1 MLELKKITKI
11 YELGDTTQT
20 ALNGVN
26 LAFRKN
32 EFAAILGPSGSGKT
46 TLLNIVGGLDKYTS
60 GDLIIND
67 ISTMEYKDADWDSYR
82 NHRIGFVFQSYNL
95 ISHQSILQNV
105 VLALTLSGISKKES
119 IKRAKQALVDVGL
132 EDHIYKKPNQL
143 SGGQMQRVAIAR
155 ALVNNPDILLAD
167 EPTGALDS
175 KTSVQIMKL
184 LKKIA
189 KDKLVIMVTHNPEL
203 AKEYS
208 NRIIELKD
216 GKITSDSNPFD
227 VKKDKEIEKY
237 IKTKKTS
244 MSYLTA
250 LGLSFNNLMTKKG
263 RTVLVAFAGSIG
275 IIGIALILSLST
287 GFQNYIDKLQEDTL
301 SSYPLTITRDT
312 ADMTSM
318 LLSMVGDS
326 SNVAEGDMVVEQQ
339 YIASMFSNIKTN
351 DMKSFKNYLEQNY
364 KKVDKDISSIK
375 YSYSIDPVIYTK
387 TLQGKIVK
395 VNPNSMF
402 TSMSG
407 GNGITSLYSSY
418 SSVFTQLIDDQEA
431 LDAQYDILAGS
442 WPSKYN
448 EMVLVLP
455 AKNAIPDMLVYFL
468 GLRDIDEL
476 YDMVTKLMSG
486 ESVNEKNEP
495 LELSYEQLMNIEFKL
510 VNPSDLYKYNNKYKI
525 YENMEN
531 DKKFVE
537 NLFKSSEGLKI
548 SGIVT
553 AKKGVS
559 SMALTPGVAYRSDL
573 VEHIIDNAS
582 KSALV
587 KKQLSNTNV
596 DVFSGKRFDELDETS
611 SELNFE
617 DMISVDEKMLE
628 SAFNIKIDQKEME
641 KTTTNY
647 MNEIS
652 EAITTDITPAG
663 NDFDMT
669 LVTFATDIFKDY
681 MENPLKT
688 MALNP
693 MEPEMKIPV
702 IYATD
707 VKEIVNTFMLKESSK
722 KFINE
727 LEKNYVIPA
736 SIYTKTFTQVLES
749 YLGGYIQAASE
760 MMGGELKDEEGWLIA
775 PAPMDEAT
783 INQTVQGLMS
793 QAMIQG
799 LKQTMATQMT
809 EAVMKKDILTN
820 VGNLTQTLMG
830 SVANAFDVN
839 PDKIAAAFKFDL
851 TEEELQRIM
860 STMMSSNEKKSAASN
875 LSQLGYQDVEE
886 PTNMSFYFSSFEAKE
901 RFIEFIDEY
910 NEKQENKNDEDKV
923 IRYTDLTGI
932 LMSSVKTI
940 VNSVSYV
947 LIAFVSIS
955 LIVSSIMIGIITYI
969 SVLERTKEIGI
980 LRAIGA
986 SKGNISSIFNAE
998 TFIIGLLSGLF
1009 GIGFTLLAIP
1019 VINLVIHN
1027 VTGNMDINA
1036 VLPLVG
1042 GVLLVILS
1050 VVLTC
1055 IGGLIPSYSASKKDP
1070 VVALRTE

>member
-11 YELGDTTQT
+11 YEVGDTSQT

-26 LAFRKN
+26 LTFREN

-67 ISTMEYKDADWDSYR
+67 ISTKEYKDADWDSYR

-105 VLALTLSGISKKES
+105 ILALTLSGISKKEG
-119 IKRAKQALVDVGL
+119 IKRAKQALIDVGL

-227 VKKDKEIEKY
+227 VKKDKELEKY
-237 IKTKKTS
+237 VKTKKTS

-301 SSYPLTITRDT
+301 SSYPLTITRDS

-318 LLSMVGDS
+318 LLSMVSDS

-339 YIASMFSNIKTN
+339 YVASMFSNIKTN
-351 DMKSFKNYLEQNY
+351 DMKSFKKYLEQNY
-364 KKVDKDISSIK
+364 NKVDKDISTIK
-375 YSYSIDPVIYTK
+375 YSYSIDPLIYTK
-387 TLQGKIVK
+387 TLDGKIVK

-431 LDAQYDILAGS
+431 LDTQYDVLAGS
-442 WPSKYN
+442 WPTKYN

-486 ESVNEKNEP
+486 ESVTEKNEP
-495 LELSYEQLMNIEFKL
+495 LELSYEDLMNIEFKL
-510 VNPSDLYKYNNKYKI
+510 VNPSDIYKYNNKYKI

-531 DKKFVE
+531 DEEFIKK
-537 NLFKSSEGLKI
+537 LFNGSEGLKI

-559 SMALTPGVAYRSDL
+559 SMALTPGVAYRADL
-573 VEHIIDNAS
+573 IEHIIDKS
-582 KSALV
+582 KNSEIV
-587 KKQLSNTNV
+587 KKQLANTSV
-596 DVFSGKRFDELDETS
+596 DVFSGKNFDELDEKNT
-611 SELNFE
+611 ELDFE
-617 DMISVDEKMLE
+617 DMISIDEKMLE
-628 SAFNIKIDQKEME
+628 SAFNIKIDQKAME

-647 MNEIS
+647 MNQIS
-652 EAITTDITPAG
+652 DSITTDTTPAA

-669 LVTFATDIFKDY
+669 LVTFATDILKDY
-681 MENPLKT
+681 AENPLRE
-688 MALNP
+688 MPLNP
-693 MEPEMKIPV
+693 MAPEMKFPMISES
-702 IYATD
+702 D
-707 VKEIVNTFMLKESSK
+707 VKTIVNNFMLKDTSK

-736 SIYTKTFTQVLES
+736 SIYTQTFTQVLES
-749 YLGGYIQAASE
+749 YLTGYVQTAGA
-760 MMGGELKDEEGWLIA
+760 MMGEKLYDENGGLMAVA
-775 PAPMDEAT
+775 PADEAT

-809 EAVMKKDILTN
+809 ETVMKKDILTN
-820 VGNLTQTLMG
+820 VGSLTQTLMG

-851 TEEELQRIM
+851 SEEELERIM
-860 STMMSSNEKKSAASN
+860 SAMMSSNEKKSSASN
-875 LSQLGYQDVEE
+875 LNQLGYQDVEE
-886 PTNMSFYFSSFEAKE
+886 PTNMSFYFNSFEAKE
-901 RFIEFIDEY
+901 RFMEFIDNY
-910 NEKQENKNDEDKV
+910 NEIQESHKDEDKV

-955 LIVSSIMIGIITYI
+955 LVVSSIMIGIITYI

-998 TFIIGLLSGLF
+998 TFIIGLLSGVF
-1009 GIGFTLLAIP
+1009 GIAFTLFAIP
-1019 VINLVIHN
+1019 IINLVIHN

-1042 GVLLVILS
+1042 GILLVVLS
-1050 VVLTC
+1050 VILTC

>member
-1 MLELKKITKI
+1 MLKLKNIKKDYLTL
-11 YELGDTTQT
+11 EEPVH
-20 ALNGVN
+20 ALNGISIN
-26 LAFRKN
+26 FRKS
-32 EFAAILGPSGSGKT
+32 EFVSILGPSGCGKT
-46 TLLNIVGGLDKYTS
+46 TLLNIIGGLDRYSS
-60 GDLIIND
+60 GDLIINGK
-67 ISTMEYKDADWDSYR
+67 STKEFTDREWDSYR

-95 ISHQSILQNV
+95 ISHQSVLQNV
-105 VLALTLSGISKKES
+105 VLALTLSGISKKEG
-119 IKRAKQALVDVGL
+119 IKRAKQALIDVGL

-227 VKKDKEIEKY
+227 VKKEKEIEKY

-351 DMKSFKNYLEQNY
+351 DMKSFKNYLEQNH

-418 SSVFTQLIDDQEA
+418 SSVFTQLIDDQDA
-431 LDAQYDILAGS
+431 LDSQYDVLAGS
-442 WPSKYN
+442 WPKKYN

-486 ESVNEKNEP
+486 ESVTEKNEP

-510 VNPSDLYKYNNKYKI
+510 VNPSDLYKYNDKYKI

-531 DKKFVE
+531 DSKFVE
-537 NLFKSSEGLKI
+537 KLFKSSEGLKI

-559 SMALTPGVAYRSDL
+559 SMALNPGVAYRSDL

-582 KSALV
+582 KSAIV
-587 KKQLSNTNV
+587 KKQLSNTAV

-617 DMISVDEKMLE
+617 DMISIDEKMLE

-652 EAITTDITPAG
+652 DAITTDTTPAG

-693 MEPEMKIPV
+693 MDPEMKIPV
-702 IYATD
+702 IYAAD

-727 LEKNYVIPA
+727 LEKNLPA
-736 SIYTKTFTQVLES
+736 DLFIEGEKPKDFVENFIREYLNYLVYKFLGIKAYRFKDIKSGHYMLKDLEQRS
-749 YLGGYIQAASE
+749 LMKGKDLAENFAQWFDELYLGKYDLIPFFKVNKLTDE
-760 MMGGELKDEEGWLIA
+760 KFELKVHIKNRNNGETILI
-775 PAPMDEAT
+775 D
-783 INQTVQGLMS
+783 QLY
-793 QAMIQG
+793 
-799 LKQTMATQMT
+799 T
-809 EAVMKKDILTN
+809 E
-820 VGNLTQTLMG
+820 
-830 SVANAFDVN
+830 
-839 PDKIAAAFKFDL
+839 DKIWDL
-851 TEEELQRIM
+851 ATEDIG
-860 STMMSSNEKKSAASN
+860 KI
-875 LSQLGYQDVEE
+875 V
-886 PTNMSFYFSSFEAKE
+886 
-901 RFIEFIDEY
+901 
-910 NEKQENKNDEDKV
+910 EKQLNYALRYMPELETLFEDEDKLSLELNLNEVYKIIAQTAYYLQKAQIEV
-923 IRYTDLTGI
+923 ILPEELTNIIIPRASINAKIKAKRLDDLKELLANPTG
-932 LMSSVKTI
+932 ST
-940 VNSVSYV
+940 
-947 LIAFVSIS
+947 IS
-955 LIVSSIMIGIITYI
+955 LDEIMNF
-969 SVLERTKEIGI
+969 I
-980 LRAIGA
+980 LG
-986 SKGNISSIFNAE
+986 E
-998 TFIIGLLSGLF
+998 
-1009 GIGFTLLAIP
+1009 
-1019 VINLVIHN
+1019 
-1027 VTGNMDINA
+1027 
-1036 VLPLVG
+1036 
-1042 GVLLVILS
+1042 
-1050 VVLTC
+1050 
-1055 IGGLIPSYSASKKDP
+1055 
-1070 VVALRTE
+1070 

>member
-1 MLELKKITKI
+1 MI
-11 YELGDTTQT
+11 YFI
-20 ALNGVN
+20 LNERCQDY
-26 LAFRKN
+26 FMHN
-32 EFAAILGPSGSGKT
+32 E
-46 TLLNIVGGLDKYTS
+46 DKYENLVKRLFFIGIY
-60 GDLIIND
+60 GDSEKSPDFIPCFEKWFEG
-67 ISTMEYKDADWDSYR
+67 TRYT
-82 NHRIGFVFQSYNL
+82 NHVLGVERHKYNL
-95 ISHQSILQNV
+95 KLKDSIL
-105 VLALTLSGISKKES
+105 E
-119 IKRAKQALVDVGL
+119 
-132 EDHIYKKPNQL
+132 
-143 SGGQMQRVAIAR
+143 
-155 ALVNNPDILLAD
+155 
-167 EPTGALDS
+167 
-175 KTSVQIMKL
+175 
-184 LKKIA
+184 
-189 KDKLVIMVTHNPEL
+189 
-203 AKEYS
+203 
-208 NRIIELKD
+208 
-216 GKITSDSNPFD
+216 
-227 VKKDKEIEKY
+227 
-237 IKTKKTS
+237 
-244 MSYLTA
+244 
-250 LGLSFNNLMTKKG
+250 
-263 RTVLVAFAGSIG
+263 
-275 IIGIALILSLST
+275 
-287 GFQNYIDKLQEDTL
+287 
-301 SSYPLTITRDT
+301 
-312 ADMTSM
+312 
-318 LLSMVGDS
+318 
-326 SNVAEGDMVVEQQ
+326 
-339 YIASMFSNIKTN
+339 
-351 DMKSFKNYLEQNY
+351 
-364 KKVDKDISSIK
+364 
-375 YSYSIDPVIYTK
+375 
-387 TLQGKIVK
+387 
-395 VNPNSMF
+395 
-402 TSMSG
+402 
-407 GNGITSLYSSY
+407 
-418 SSVFTQLIDDQEA
+418 
-431 LDAQYDILAGS
+431 
-442 WPSKYN
+442 
-448 EMVLVLP
+448 
-455 AKNAIPDMLVYFL
+455 
-468 GLRDIDEL
+468 IDEL
-476 YDMVTKLMSG
+476 KTKI
-486 ESVNEKNEP
+486 EEFINPTNP
-495 LELSYEQLMNIEFKL
+495 RIELSAMAVVMCNGKILSTNEMIYGKETVSLPKGHKEENESIIETAIRECYEETNIIITKEDLVKELTSYSYEF
-510 VNPSDLYKYNNKYKI
+510 
-525 YENMEN
+525 
-531 DKKFVE
+531 
-537 NLFKSSEGLKI
+537 
-548 SGIVT
+548 
-553 AKKGVS
+553 
-559 SMALTPGVAYRSDL
+559 LTPSNKLIRKTIVPFL
-573 VEHIIDNAS
+573 FE
-582 KSALV
+582 V
-587 KKQLSNTNV
+587 KEEGNPIPKEE
-596 DVFSGKRFDELDETS
+596 R
-611 SELNFE
+611 
-617 DMISVDEKMLE
+617 MISVQWMD
-628 SAFNIKIDQKEME
+628 
-641 KTTTNY
+641 TNKFLDKC
-647 MNEIS
+647 
-652 EAITTDITPAG
+652 TH
-663 NDFDMT
+663 
-669 LVTFATDIFKDY
+669 
-681 MENPLKT
+681 EN
-688 MALNP
+688 
-693 MEPEMKIPV
+693 
-702 IYATD
+702 

-736 SIYTKTFTQVLES
+736 SIYTQTFTQVLES

-760 MMGGELKDEEGWLIA
+760 MMGGQLKDEEGWLIA

-851 TEEELQRIM
+851 SEEELQRIM

-955 LIVSSIMIGIITYI
+955 LVVSSIMIGIITYI

>member
-1 MLELKKITKI
+1 MALLMPSIKDFEILNRSFGVVASVVSTVGVMLC
-11 YELGDTTQT
+11 
-20 ALNGVN
+20 
-26 LAFRKN
+26 
-32 EFAAILGPSGSGKT
+32 AILSIILTFGIVSIIPFCISLIIIKTNPKFKALPSQYDRWKQLKTEYVKIRLLECVIDESNEILQQISSGSVCYRVK
-46 TLLNIVGGLDKYTS
+46 LQIKNRCES
-60 GDLIIND
+60 S
-67 ISTMEYKDADWDSYR
+67 ISYSYDSFDWYEKFNKEPYKIKLKQVETDWDIYR

-250 LGLSFNNLMTKKG
+250 LSLSFNNLMTKKG

-486 ESVNEKNEP
+486 ESVTEKNEP

-531 DKKFVE
+531 DKKFIE

-582 KSALV
+582 KSAMV
-587 KKQLSNTNV
+587 KKQLSNTNI
-596 DVFSGKRFDELDETS
+596 DVFSIVALGLSTTPIVASPSSSGKRFDELDETS
-611 SELNFE
+611 GELNFE

-652 EAITTDITPAG
+652 EDRFKFKHPKNEKAELEIS
-663 NDFDMT
+663 
-669 LVTFATDIFKDY
+669 LVTFDI
-681 MENPLKT
+681 
-688 MALNP
+688 
-693 MEPEMKIPV
+693 
-702 IYATD
+702 
-707 VKEIVNTFMLKESSK
+707 
-722 KFINE
+722 
-727 LEKNYVIPA
+727 
-736 SIYTKTFTQVLES
+736 
-749 YLGGYIQAASE
+749 G
-760 MMGGELKDEEGWLIA
+760 
-775 PAPMDEAT
+775 
-783 INQTVQGLMS
+783 
-793 QAMIQG
+793 
-799 LKQTMATQMT
+799 
-809 EAVMKKDILTN
+809 
-820 VGNLTQTLMG
+820 
-830 SVANAFDVN
+830 
-839 PDKIAAAFKFDL
+839 
-851 TEEELQRIM
+851 
-860 STMMSSNEKKSAASN
+860 
-875 LSQLGYQDVEE
+875 
-886 PTNMSFYFSSFEAKE
+886 
-901 RFIEFIDEY
+901 
-910 NEKQENKNDEDKV
+910 
-923 IRYTDLTGI
+923 
-932 LMSSVKTI
+932 
-940 VNSVSYV
+940 
-947 LIAFVSIS
+947 
-955 LIVSSIMIGIITYI
+955 
-969 SVLERTKEIGI
+969 
-980 LRAIGA
+980 
-986 SKGNISSIFNAE
+986 
-998 TFIIGLLSGLF
+998 
-1009 GIGFTLLAIP
+1009 
-1019 VINLVIHN
+1019 
-1027 VTGNMDINA
+1027 
-1036 VLPLVG
+1036 
-1042 GVLLVILS
+1042 
-1050 VVLTC
+1050 
-1055 IGGLIPSYSASKKDP
+1055 
-1070 VVALRTE
+1070 

>member
-1 MLELKKITKI
+1 MLELRKIKKV
-11 YELGDTTQT
+11 YEVGDMSQT
-20 ALNGVN
+20 ALDGVSLN
-26 LAFRKN
+26 FRKS

-60 GDLIIND
+60 GDLVINN
-67 ISTMEYKDADWDSYR
+67 ISTKMYKDSDWDSYR

-95 ISHQSILQNV
+95 ISHQTILQNV
-105 VLALTLSGISKKES
+105 ILALTLSGISKKEG
-119 IKRAKQALVDVGL
+119 IERAKQALIDVGL

-175 KTSVQIMKL
+175 TTSVQIMKL
-184 LKKIA
+184 LKKIS

-203 AKEYS
+203 ANKYA
-208 NRIIELKD
+208 NRIINLKD
-216 GKITSDSNPFD
+216 GKITSDSNPYD
-227 VKKDKEIEKY
+227 VKEEKIEKEY
-237 IKTKKTS
+237 IKTEKTS
-244 MSYLTA
+244 MSFLTA
-250 LGLSFNNLMTKKG
+250 LSLSFNNLMTKKG

-301 SSYPLTITRDT
+301 SSYPLTITRDS

-326 SNVAEGDMVVEQQ
+326 ENIAEGEMVVEQQ
-339 YIASMFSNIKTN
+339 YIASMFSNISTN
-351 DMKSFKNYLEQNY
+351 DLKSFSDYIEEN
-364 KKVDKDISSIK
+364 KKKIENDISTIK
-375 YSYSIDPVIYTK
+375 YSYSVDPMIYTK
-387 TLQGKIVK
+387 TLEGKIVK

-402 TSMSG
+402 TSTMGS
-407 GNGITSLYSSY
+407 NGITSLYSSY
-418 SSVFTQLIDDQEA
+418 TSVFTQLLDDRDA
-431 LDAQYDILAGS
+431 LNEQYDVLAGS
-442 WPSKYN
+442 WPDEYD

-486 ESVNEKNEP
+486 ESVTEKNEP
-495 LELSYEQLMNIEFKL
+495 LELSYEELMNIEFKL
-510 VNPSDLYKYNNKYKI
+510 INPSDTYKYNSKYKI
-525 YENMEN
+525 YENMEK
-531 DKKFVE
+531 DEKYIK
-537 NLFKSSEGLKI
+537 NLYNKATTLKI

-553 AKKGVS
+553 AKKGTS
-559 SMALTPGVAYRSDL
+559 SMALSPGVAYTGEL
-573 VEHIIDNAS
+573 IEHIIDES
-582 KSALV
+582 KTKPIV
-587 KKQLSNTNV
+587 KQQLANKEV
-596 DVFSGKRFDELDETS
+596 DVFTGKKFDELDKEST
-611 SELNFE
+611 ELDFE

-628 SAFNIKIDQKEME
+628 SAFNIKIDQKQME
-641 KTTTNY
+641 TTTKNY

-652 EAITTDITPAG
+652 ESITTDTSRAAT
-663 NDFDMT
+663 DFEMV
-669 LVTFATDIFKDY
+669 LVTLATNIFKDY
-681 MENPLKT
+681 NENPLKT
-688 MALNP
+688 MPLDP
-693 MEPEMKIPV
+693 TDETKLTPV
-702 IYATD
+702 IYTSD
-707 VKEIVNTFMLKESSK
+707 VETIVNNFMLKDSTK
-722 KFINE
+722 KLLNE

-736 SIYTKTFTQVLES
+736 SIYEQTFKQLLVS
-749 YLGGYIQAASE
+749 YVGGYIQAFYQTMPSLTLDSTNPVAIS
-760 MMGGELKDEEGWLIA
+760 
-775 PAPMDEAT
+775 PQDEASIT
-783 INQTVQGLMS
+783 QTVQGLMS

-820 VGNLTQTLMG
+820 VGNLTQNLMG

-851 TEEELQRIM
+851 SEDELERIM
-860 STMMSSNEKKSAASN
+860 SAMMSSNEKKSAVSN
-875 LSQLGYQDVEE
+875 LSQLGYQDLDE
-886 PTNMSFYFSSFEAKE
+886 PTNMSFYFNSFEAKE
-901 RFIEFIDEY
+901 RFIDFIDEY
-910 NEKQENKNDEDKV
+910 NAKVEKTDEDKV

-940 VNSVSYV
+940 VNSVTYV

-955 LIVSSIMIGIITYI
+955 LVVSSIMIGIITYI
-969 SVLERTKEIGI
+969 SVFERTKEIGI

-998 TFIIGLLSGLF
+998 TFIIGLLSGAF
-1009 GIGFTLLAIP
+1009 GIAFTLAAIP
-1019 VINLVIHN
+1019 IINLVIHN

-1036 VLPLVG
+1036 VLPLAG
-1042 GVLLVILS
+1042 GITLLLLS
-1050 VVLTC
+1050 IVLTI
-1055 IGGLIPSYSASKKDP
+1055 IGGLIPSHSASKKDP

>member
-11 YELGDTTQT
+11 YEVGDTSQT

-26 LAFRKN
+26 LTFREN

-67 ISTMEYKDADWDSYR
+67 ISTKEYKDADWDSYR

-105 VLALTLSGISKKES
+105 ILALTLSGISKKEG
-119 IKRAKQALVDVGL
+119 IKRAKQALIDVGL

-227 VKKDKEIEKY
+227 VKKDKELEKY
-237 IKTKKTS
+237 VKTKKTS

-301 SSYPLTITRDT
+301 SSYPLTITRDS

-318 LLSMVGDS
+318 LLSMVSDS

-339 YIASMFSNIKTN
+339 YVASMFSNIKTN
-351 DMKSFKNYLEQNY
+351 DMKSFKKYLEQNY
-364 KKVDKDISSIK
+364 NRVDKDISTIK
-375 YSYSIDPVIYTK
+375 YSYSIDPLIYTK
-387 TLQGKIVK
+387 TLDGKIVK

-431 LDAQYDILAGS
+431 LDTQYDVLAGS
-442 WPSKYN
+442 WPTKYN

-486 ESVNEKNEP
+486 ESVTEKNEP
-495 LELSYEQLMNIEFKL
+495 LELSYEDLMNIEFKL
-510 VNPSDLYKYNNKYKI
+510 VNPSDIYKYNNKYKI

-531 DKKFVE
+531 DEEFIKK
-537 NLFKSSEGLKI
+537 LFNGSEGLKI

-559 SMALTPGVAYRSDL
+559 SMTLTPGVAYRADL
-573 VEHIIDNAS
+573 IEHIIDKS
-582 KSALV
+582 KNSEIV
-587 KKQLSNTNV
+587 KKQLANTSV
-596 DVFSGKRFDELDETS
+596 DVFSGKNFDELDEKNT
-611 SELNFE
+611 ELDFE
-617 DMISVDEKMLE
+617 DMISIDEKMLE
-628 SAFNIKIDQKEME
+628 SAFNIKIDQKAME

-647 MNEIS
+647 MNQIS
-652 EAITTDITPAG
+652 DSITTDTTPAA

-669 LVTFATDIFKDY
+669 LVTFATDILKDY
-681 MENPLKT
+681 AENPLRE
-688 MALNP
+688 MPLNP
-693 MEPEMKIPV
+693 MAPEMKFPMISES
-702 IYATD
+702 D
-707 VKEIVNTFMLKESSK
+707 VKTIVNNFMLKDTSK

-736 SIYTKTFTQVLES
+736 SIYTQTFTQVLES
-749 YLGGYIQAASE
+749 YLTGYVQTAGA
-760 MMGGELKDEEGWLIA
+760 MMGEKLYDENGGLMAVA
-775 PAPMDEAT
+775 PADEAT

-809 EAVMKKDILTN
+809 ETVMKKDILTN
-820 VGNLTQTLMG
+820 VGSLTQTLMG

-851 TEEELQRIM
+851 SEEELERIM
-860 STMMSSNEKKSAASN
+860 NAMMSSNEKKSSASN
-875 LSQLGYQDVEE
+875 LNQLGYQDVEE
-886 PTNMSFYFSSFEAKE
+886 PTNMSFYFNSFEAKE
-901 RFIEFIDEY
+901 RFMEFIDNY
-910 NEKQENKNDEDKV
+910 NEIQESHKDEDKV

-955 LIVSSIMIGIITYI
+955 LVVSSIMIGIITYI

-998 TFIIGLLSGLF
+998 TFIIGLLSGVF
-1009 GIGFTLLAIP
+1009 GIAFTLFAIP
-1019 VINLVIHN
+1019 IINLVIHN

-1042 GVLLVILS
+1042 GILLVVLS
-1050 VVLTC
+1050 VILTC

>member
-11 YELGDTTQT
+11 YEVGDTSQT

-26 LAFRKN
+26 LTFREN

-67 ISTMEYKDADWDSYR
+67 ISTKEYKDADWDSYR

-105 VLALTLSGISKKES
+105 ILALTLSGISKKEG
-119 IKRAKQALVDVGL
+119 IKRAKQALIDVGL

-227 VKKDKEIEKY
+227 VKKDKELEKY
-237 IKTKKTS
+237 VKTKKTS

-301 SSYPLTITRDT
+301 SSYPLTITRDS

-318 LLSMVGDS
+318 LLSMVSDS

-339 YIASMFSNIKTN
+339 YVASMFSNIKTN
-351 DMKSFKNYLEQNY
+351 DMKSFKKYLEQNY
-364 KKVDKDISSIK
+364 NKVDKDISTIK
-375 YSYSIDPVIYTK
+375 YSYSIDPLIYTK
-387 TLQGKIVK
+387 TLDGKIVK

-431 LDAQYDILAGS
+431 LDTQYDVLAGS
-442 WPSKYN
+442 WPTKYN

-486 ESVNEKNEP
+486 ESVTEKNEP
-495 LELSYEQLMNIEFKL
+495 LELSYEDLMNIEFKL
-510 VNPSDLYKYNNKYKI
+510 VNPSDIYKYNNKYKI

-531 DKKFVE
+531 DEEFIKK
-537 NLFKSSEGLKI
+537 LFNGSEGLKI

-559 SMALTPGVAYRSDL
+559 SMTLTPGVAYRADL
-573 VEHIIDNAS
+573 IEHIIDKS
-582 KSALV
+582 KNSEIV
-587 KKQLSNTNV
+587 KKQLANTSV
-596 DVFSGKRFDELDETS
+596 DVFSGKNFDELYEKNT
-611 SELNFE
+611 ELDFE
-617 DMISVDEKMLE
+617 DMISIDEKMLE
-628 SAFNIKIDQKEME
+628 SAFNIKIDQKAME

-647 MNEIS
+647 MNQIS
-652 EAITTDITPAG
+652 DSITTDTTPAA

-669 LVTFATDIFKDY
+669 LVTFATDILKDY
-681 MENPLKT
+681 AENPLRE
-688 MALNP
+688 MPLNP
-693 MEPEMKIPV
+693 MAPEMKFPMISES
-702 IYATD
+702 D
-707 VKEIVNTFMLKESSK
+707 VKTIVNNFMLKDTSK

-736 SIYTKTFTQVLES
+736 SIYTQTFTQVLES
-749 YLGGYIQAASE
+749 YLTGYVQTAGA
-760 MMGGELKDEEGWLIA
+760 MMGEKLYDENGGLMAVA
-775 PAPMDEAT
+775 PADEAT

-809 EAVMKKDILTN
+809 ETVMKKDILTN
-820 VGNLTQTLMG
+820 VGSLTQTLMG

-851 TEEELQRIM
+851 SEEELERIM
-860 STMMSSNEKKSAASN
+860 SAMMSSNEKKSSASN
-875 LSQLGYQDVEE
+875 LNQLGYQDVEE
-886 PTNMSFYFSSFEAKE
+886 PTNMSFYFNSFEAKE
-901 RFIEFIDEY
+901 RFMEFIDNY
-910 NEKQENKNDEDKV
+910 NEIQESHKDEDKV

-955 LIVSSIMIGIITYI
+955 LVVSSIMIGIITYI

-998 TFIIGLLSGLF
+998 TFIIGLLSGVF
-1009 GIGFTLLAIP
+1009 GIAFTLFAIP
-1019 VINLVIHN
+1019 IINLVIHN

-1042 GVLLVILS
+1042 GILLVVLS
-1050 VVLTC
+1050 VILTC

>member
-11 YELGDTTQT
+11 YEVGDTSQT

-26 LAFRKN
+26 LTFREN

-67 ISTMEYKDADWDSYR
+67 ISTKEYKDADWDSYR

-105 VLALTLSGISKKES
+105 ILALTLSGISKKEG
-119 IKRAKQALVDVGL
+119 IKRAKQALIDVGL

-227 VKKDKEIEKY
+227 VKKDKELEKY
-237 IKTKKTS
+237 VKTKKTS

-301 SSYPLTITRDT
+301 SSYPLTITRDS

-318 LLSMVGDS
+318 LLSMVSDS

-339 YIASMFSNIKTN
+339 YVASMFSNIKTN
-351 DMKSFKNYLEQNY
+351 DMKSFKKYLEQNY
-364 KKVDKDISSIK
+364 NKVDKDISTIK
-375 YSYSIDPVIYTK
+375 YSYSIDPLIYTK
-387 TLQGKIVK
+387 TLDGKIVK

-431 LDAQYDILAGS
+431 LDTQYDVLAGS
-442 WPSKYN
+442 WPTKYN

-486 ESVNEKNEP
+486 ESVTEKNEP
-495 LELSYEQLMNIEFKL
+495 LELSYEDLMNIEFKL
-510 VNPSDLYKYNNKYKI
+510 VNPSDIYKYNNKYKI

-531 DKKFVE
+531 DEEFIKK
-537 NLFKSSEGLKI
+537 LFNGSEGLKI

-559 SMALTPGVAYRSDL
+559 SMTLTPGVAYRADL
-573 VEHIIDNAS
+573 IEHIIDKS
-582 KSALV
+582 KNSEIV
-587 KKQLSNTNV
+587 KKQLANTSV
-596 DVFSGKRFDELDETS
+596 DVFSGKNFDELDEKNT
-611 SELNFE
+611 ELDFE
-617 DMISVDEKMLE
+617 DMISIDEKMLE
-628 SAFNIKIDQKEME
+628 SAFNIKIDQKAME

-647 MNEIS
+647 MNQIS
-652 EAITTDITPAG
+652 DSITTDTTPAA

-669 LVTFATDIFKDY
+669 LVTFATDILKDY
-681 MENPLKT
+681 AENPLRE
-688 MALNP
+688 MPLNP
-693 MEPEMKIPV
+693 MAPEMKFPMISES
-702 IYATD
+702 D
-707 VKEIVNTFMLKESSK
+707 VKTIVNNFMLKDTSK

-736 SIYTKTFTQVLES
+736 SIYTQTFTQVLES
-749 YLGGYIQAASE
+749 YLTGYVQTAGA
-760 MMGGELKDEEGWLIA
+760 MMGEKLYDENGGLMAVA
-775 PAPMDEAT
+775 PADEAT

-809 EAVMKKDILTN
+809 ETVMKKDILTN
-820 VGNLTQTLMG
+820 VGSLTQTLMG

-851 TEEELQRIM
+851 SEEELERIM
-860 STMMSSNEKKSAASN
+860 SAMMSSNEKKSSASN
-875 LSQLGYQDVEE
+875 LNQLGYQDVEE
-886 PTNMSFYFSSFEAKE
+886 PTNMSFYFNSFEAKE
-901 RFIEFIDEY
+901 RFMEFIDNY
-910 NEKQENKNDEDKV
+910 NEIQESHKDEDKV

-932 LMSSVKTI
+932 IMSSVKTI

-955 LIVSSIMIGIITYI
+955 LVVSSIMIGIITYI

-998 TFIIGLLSGLF
+998 TFIIGLLSGVF
-1009 GIGFTLLAIP
+1009 GIAFTLFAIP
-1019 VINLVIHN
+1019 IINLVIHN

-1042 GVLLVILS
+1042 GILLVVLS
-1050 VVLTC
+1050 VILTC